1 MGSLGMSE
9 SPPIIDT
16 EIGGRQ
22 PEVQIRGY
30 SLYDLAERATM
41 TDLNSLLFYGDIS
54 SPEMAADLQSRIQ
67 ELPNV
72 DASVLERV
80 AGLPFHLSMFESMQF
95 ALLELSQFD
104 EHQDNPHVEAT
115 IDRCLQLQKQ
125 LLQLMAVRYCSS
137 QGVPMP
143 AAPANLD
150 LVDQYLLSF
159 RGVPSEPIERQVVS
173 TIMLLF
179 ATDPECPSD
188 VAARAVA
195 AVNGE
200 FGPALL
206 AAMSASCIPTMTRDA
221 EAVFQFLD
229 EIDCEADVD
238 QMLEQIEAGEL
249 KPPAMTDELN
259 TEEDPREEIL
269 TAHCLALAEDREQS
283 GFETLVTRI
292 EHACPHKKTT
302 VAWPL
307 ARLFHYLGLEH
318 ELIAPL
324 LTVAR
329 MPAWTAHYLEQ
340 LGNPLNCGW
349 RYTGPDS
356 RKIEEFDESQ

>member
-1 MGSLGMSE
+1 MSE
-9 SPPIIDT
+9 TPSLIDT
-16 EIGGRQ
+16 EIDGRRPQ
-22 PEVQIRGY
+22 LQIRGY

-41 TDLNSLLFYGDIS
+41 TDLNALLFYGDLS

-67 ELPNV
+67 ELPNA
-72 DASVLERV
+72 DASVQERV
-80 AGLPFHLSMFESMQF
+80 AGLPFHLSMYEAMQF
-95 ALLELSQFD
+95 ALLELSHFD
-104 EHQDNPHVEAT
+104 EHHDHPHAEAT

-143 AAPANLD
+143 AGPPTFD
-150 LVDQYLLSF
+150 LIDQYLLSF
-159 RGVPSEPIERQVVS
+159 RGVPSEPIEKQVVS
-173 TIMLLF
+173 VIMLLF

-188 VAARAVA
+188 VAVRAIA
-195 AVNGE
+195 AANGE

-206 AAMSASCIPTMTRDA
+206 AAMSASCIPQITRDA

-249 KPPAMTDELN
+249 IPPAMIEAQ
-259 TEEDPREEIL
+259 TEEDPREEVL
-269 TAHCLALAEDREQS
+269 TAHCLALADDREQS

-292 EHACPHKKTT
+292 EHACPHRQTT

-307 ARLFHYLGLEH
+307 ARIFHYLGLEH

-324 LTVAR
+324 LTITR

-349 RYTGPDS
+349 KYTGPTS
-356 RKIEEFDESQ
+356 RKIDDADDFMRAALS